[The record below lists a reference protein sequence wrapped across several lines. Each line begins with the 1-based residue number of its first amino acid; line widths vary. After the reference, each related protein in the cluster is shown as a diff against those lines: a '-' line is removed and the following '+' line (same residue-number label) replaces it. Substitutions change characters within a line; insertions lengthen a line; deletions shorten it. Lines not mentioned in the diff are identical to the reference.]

1 MHSGLP
7 GLTEAGSLKDWSA
20 AGRPPPQLG
29 ELSVGSVV
37 PHSFVPHLN
46 EVSSFIQRGKK
57 KKKKKMCLELQS
69 FAKESTEPQPQV
81 GLMQHKDLSYPLL
94 AF

>member
-7 GLTEAGSLKDWSA
+7 GLTEAGLLKDWLA
-20 AGRPPPQLG
+20 AGRPPPQHG

-46 EVSSFIQRGKK
+46 EVSSFQLGKK
-57 KKKKKMCLELQS
+57 KEMCLTLQC

-81 GLMQHKDLSYPLL
+81 SLMQHKDLSYPVL
-94 AF
+94 AFQDT